1 MCGIFGVYQQHNY
14 NGTKFI
20 RSLNRLQHRGHESC
34 GISWIDESGIVT
46 KKNIGLIKDTYA
58 DLKFAVKSHMFCG
71 HVRYSTSGNSKND
84 DVKKIEEAQPLT
96 GYHKHIGYFALC
108 HNGNIPMDTHDT
120 QKIID
125 NIMSYKSL
133 NIEQILPIII
143 EKYERA
149 FNLVIITNDAIYAV
163 KDRYGTRPMCL
174 GQGQGQGQGRGQG
187 CCVSSES
194 CAMDDFSYTREMRS
208 GEIVR
213 LDRNGITTIY
223 LSPNIKR
230 AYCLFEYIYFL
241 NGESNINGMNI
252 DKFRYE
258 CGIEMARIDSL
269 KTTNRLKIA
278 DLIVVGAPLT
288 GIASGRGYAEFFSIE
303 YQQILEK
310 KEGTTRTFILES
322 AEKREAESKR
332 KYTIDDALDLEGK
345 RILLTDDSL
354 VRGITLK
361 NIIAKF
367 KNRKVKEIHVRI
379 AAPPIYNRCQYGID
393 IPTKTELVA
402 NKVDITE
409 MAAYLGCDS
418 LEYIPLPTV
427 SRLITKENIMCTECF
442 TPDPR
447 LEF

>member
-1 MCGIFGVYQQHNY
+1 MCGIFGVYQNHNY
-14 NGTKFI
+14 SGTQFI
-20 RSLNRLQHRGHESC
+20 QSLNRLQHRGHESC
-34 GISWIDESGIVT
+34 GISWVDASGIIT
-46 KKNIGLIKDTYA
+46 KKNLGLIKDNYVG
-58 DLKFAVKSHMFCG
+58 LEFNVVSPMFCG

-84 DVKKIEEAQPLT
+84 DAKKIEEAQPLT
-96 GYHKHIGYFALC
+96 GYHKRLGYFAVC

-120 QKIID
+120 QNIID
-125 NIMSYKSL
+125 NIMSYESL
-133 NIEQILPIII
+133 NIEQILPIIL
-143 EKYERA
+143 EKYERS
-149 FNLVIITNDAIYAV
+149 FNLLIMTDDAIYAV

-174 GQGQGQGQGRGQG
+174 GQVPARGQGQG

-194 CAMDDFSYTREMRS
+194 CAMNDFSYTREMRS

-213 LDRNGITTIY
+213 LGCDGITTIY
-223 LSPNIKR
+223 LSPNSKR

-241 NGESNINGMNI
+241 NGESNMNGMTI
-252 DKFRYE
+252 DMFRYS
-258 CGIEMARIDSL
+258 CGIEMAKIDSM
-269 KTTNRLKIA
+269 KTTNKLKI
-278 DLIVVGAPLT
+278 DGLIVVGAPLT
-288 GIASGRGYAEFFSIE
+288 GIASGRGYADFFSLE

-322 AEKREAESKR
+322 TEKREAESKR
-332 KYTIDDALDLEGK
+332 KYTIEDTLDLEGK

-361 NIIAKF
+361 NIIMKF
-367 KNRKVKEIHVRI
+367 KNRKVKEIHIRI

-393 IPTKTELVA
+393 IPTKEELVA
-402 NKVDITE
+402 NTVDITE

-427 SRLITKENIMCTECF
+427 SQLITKENILCTECF